1 MNTKAYRRDCV
12 FGALGALF
20 MLAGDLCLSIVP
32 ASEGDSGLFARE
44 AYLNGGFQ
52 SWRLPLLLAT
62 GLIGMALGF
71 FHRESV
77 LLADRRKIQENPHGT
92 SHLRRC
98 LCRVSRSASLFHRKS
113 RGLDGKA
120 RADSGQGRHIRHDR
134 RAIHKT
140 YAGNVH
146 LIRWNVFVC
155 AHELLRRGDK
165 ENSSA
170 AEDDFVPYARVAA
183 CACADSRHTAAAWC
197 RTAWCRHIHMG
208 FRRQPKLGQRFTV
221 HMADCKCCPGGK
233 TKEYGGRLIWLK
245 K

>member
-1 MNTKAYRRDCV
+1 MNTKTYRRDCV

-52 SWRLPLLLAT
+52 PWRLPLLLAT

-71 FHRESV
+71 FTVRAFYSQIDEKFKKTRMALLIGGVVYVASAGV
-77 LLADRRKIQENPHGT
+77 LHFFIGSLADWT
-92 SHLRRC
+92 
-98 LCRVSRSASLFHRKS
+98 
-113 RGLDGKA
+113 GKLTPIL
-120 RADSGQGRHIRHDR
+120 GREDTCYDR

-146 LIRWNVFVC
+146 LIRGNVFVC

-183 CACADSRHTAAAWC
+183 CACADSRHTTAARC
-197 RTAWCRHIHMG
+197 RTAWCRHIHVG

-221 HMADCKCCPGGK
+221 HMADCERCLGGK
-233 TKEYGGRLIWLK
+233 TKEQYGGQLIWLK

>member
-71 FHRESV
+71 FTVRAFCSQI
-77 LLADRRKIQENPHGT
+77 DENIRNSHGT

-120 RADSGQGRHIRHDR
+120 RADSGQGRDTCYDR
-134 RAIHKT
+134 RAVHKT

-146 LIRWNVFVC
+146 LIRGNVFVC

-170 AEDDFVPYARVAA
+170 AEDDFVPYARVADS
-183 CACADSRHTAAAWC
+183 ACADSRHTTAARC
-197 RTAWCRHIHMG
+197 RTAWSRHIHMG

-221 HMADCKCCPGGK
+221 HLADCERCPGGK

>member
-20 MLAGDLCLSIVP
+20 MLAGDLCLSIVT

-71 FHRESV
+71 FTVRAFYSQIDENI
-77 LLADRRKIQENPHGT
+77 RKPTRHFSSEAL
-92 SHLRRC
+92 SM
-98 LCRVSRSASLFHRKS
+98 SRQPECSLFHRKS

-197 RTAWCRHIHMG
+197 RQIHVG
-208 FRRQPKLGQRFTV
+208 FRCQPKLGQRFTV
-221 HMADCKCCPGGK
+221 HMADCKRCLGGK
-233 TKEYGGRLIWLK
+233 TKGYGGRLIWLK